1 MINEDYLF
9 NTYNRFPI
17 VLEKGEGA
25 YVYDDRGEK
34 YLDFVGGIAVNSLGH
49 SNEKLTEALASQ
61 AKNLIHVSNLY
72 WTKPQLSLAKKLVEN
87 SLFQKAFFCNSGAE
101 AVEGALKLARK
112 YACKQ
117 KSGRYEIIAMK
128 NSFHGRTY
136 AAVTATGQPKYQEGF
151 SPLMPGITHVPFNDF
166 QALREAI
173 TDKTCAVL
181 LEPIQGEGG
190 IHSADAEYLRAVRAL
205 CDESGLLLI
214 YDEVQCGVGR
224 TGKLFAY
231 ELSGVVPDVLTLA
244 KGLAGGVPI
253 GAILAKQ
260 SVAEAFAPGDHA
272 STFGGNPLACAAA
285 NVILEELLENGL
297 LAAVKENGD
306 YLRKALL
313 SLAEKHSGMI
323 AAVRG
328 VGLMQGIELHVEV
341 SPVISRCMEAGL
353 LLIGAGPK
361 VIRFVPPLII
371 TKEQINECME
381 ILSCV
386 LKAAAKK

>member
-25 YVYDDRGEK
+25 YVYDDRGKK

-49 SNEKLTEALASQ
+49 SHEKLTEALASQ

-190 IHSADAEYLRAVRAL
+190 IHSADSEYLRAVRAL

-285 NVILEELLENGL
+285 NVVLEELLENGL

-323 AAVRG
+323 VAVRG
-328 VGLMQGIELHVEV
+328 VGLMQGIELHVEA

-386 LKAAAKK
+386 LKVAAEK